1 MEKKWIEL
9 KERKETWGNML
20 DRVVSDSVSLGKM
33 VQIEGICADF
43 HRKETADPCNL
54 LPTSISTQM
63 ASHITA
69 QTSYLCAGVNSL
81 TQVLIILPLTYFQVS
96 NSLHPTDTF

>member
-1 MEKKWIEL
+1 
-9 KERKETWGNML
+9 ML
-20 DRVVSDSVSLGKM
+20 DRVVSDSVSLGEM

-63 ASHITA
+63 A
-69 QTSYLCAGVNSL
+69 
-81 TQVLIILPLTYFQVS
+81 
-96 NSLHPTDTF
+96 